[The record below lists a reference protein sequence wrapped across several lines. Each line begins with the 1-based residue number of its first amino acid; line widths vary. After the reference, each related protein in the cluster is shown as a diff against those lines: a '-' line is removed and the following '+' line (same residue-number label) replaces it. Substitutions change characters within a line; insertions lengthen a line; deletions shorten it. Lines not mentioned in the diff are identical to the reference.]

1 MTMAMEMTISD
12 NDNKVMSHLEERRQ
26 GRQSSRCRC
35 HSRLLP
41 PRTESQENNKSRLQ
55 GMLVTVSWMFP
66 DQVLLKHPV
75 QLKSLLVEKEQ
86 WLSPK
91 KSQKMGRRG

>member
-1 MTMAMEMTISD
+1 MTMAMEVTISD

-41 PRTESQENNKSRLQ
+41 PRTLSQENNKSRLQ
-55 GMLVTVSWMFP
+55 DMLVTVLWMFP

-75 QLKSLLVEKEQ
+75 QLKCLLVEKEQ
-86 WLSPK
+86 WSSLK
-91 KSQKMGRRG
+91 KCQKTGRKG